1 MRLLILAAFFV
12 SVVKCM
18 KLEISIKPLQ
28 DDGEAVGES
37 ACESEFFKEE
47 CSKGDK
53 IYKTY
58 ANVTLRY
65 CEYVCSKD
73 MECKSFFVRKYD
85 CFLTKIAL
93 SNTGPKT
100 STQTTSSLGI
110 AGPVAK
116 LQTVTAQPGG
126 VYKSSVGKDPPDCSE
141 FHFEDC
147 DETPNDNIIFEKQGS
162 ETVCLK
168 RCDSPEHFG
177 IDIKCNSFAFAYNN
191 ASDSDG
197 GCFTSEEGVMDFM
210 EKKCKY
216 KRGRVNR
223 KDVEVGNFESLLE
236 CIEKP
241 KKASR
246 CMRGDCKLDFLEPLP
261 GDTATAIDE
270 ETCQNKCG
278 GKTHE
283 NLFTGKETPCTH
295 YKWEIPARP
304 GVEGVCEYYYVKE
317 DVNNTGS
324 KSRRY
329 ECDWYAATPNY
340 AYLKDVNGIEVP
352 ENKEELDKC
361 KAGGAKNNETYVG
374 LDEIVCTKK
383 FRVKHATEGKPVE
396 GATIKWHLD
405 HLKGTDQT
413 GKTDWFGE
421 FEVNLTAKNVEEFD
435 FMKIVVSKEGF
446 DDQEIA
452 EVPIKGDWCEQS
464 VLIALNPKSKDGRII
479 LAWDK
484 NVPTDIDLYLI
495 EFAQKQID
503 CKISYEQ
510 MTADCSNNTLDID
523 NQKGGPNGPETIT
536 VKDLDKAKTY
546 MVLAH
551 KFSSENTGYFCGSG
565 ARVAVCVGNQGCKQ
579 HYSIPKKCFEKSSVW
594 LVGCFKGTTG
604 PGDMKVIDKLI
615 ANDDQTQYPEVSPL
629 PSISECGY

>member
-116 LQTVTAQPGG
+116 LQTVTAQPAG
-126 VYKSSVGKDPPDCSE
+126 VYKSTVGKPPDCHE

-147 DETPNDNIIFEKQGS
+147 EQTSNDDIYFERRN
-162 ETVCLK
+162 EDICLQD
-168 RCDSPEHFG
+168 CDDPG
-177 IDIKCNSFAFAYNN
+177 RLGRIKECNSFAFGYNKN
-191 ASDSDG
+191 ASDSYR
-197 GCFTSEEGVMDFM
+197 GCFTSEQDVVDFI

-216 KRGRVNR
+216 KRGRVDS
-223 KDVEVGNFESLLE
+223 KELEVGNFRSMTS
-236 CIEKP
+236 CIKT
-241 KKASR
+241 SR
-246 CMRGDCKLDFLEPLP
+246 AFCRRGDCKLDFLEPLP
-261 GDTATAIDE
+261 GETRRAIDE
-270 ETCQNKCG
+270 EMCQEICASKEYENPID
-278 GKTHE
+278 GK
-283 NLFTGKETPCTH
+283 LTPCTH
-295 YKWEIPARP
+295 YRWEIPARA
-304 GVEGVCEYYYVKE
+304 GGKGRCKLYYVKE
-317 DVNNTGS
+317 DVNNTGRT
-324 KSRRY
+324 SRRY
-329 ECDWYAATPNY
+329 ECGWFAATSNL
-340 AYLKDVNGIEVP
+340 AYLTKPDNGPSVAQFREQ
-352 ENKEELDKC
+352 LDLC
-361 KAGGAKNNETYVG
+361 MAGGAKDNTSLVVE
-374 LDEIVCTKK
+374 DEIVCTKK

>member
-53 IYKTY
+53 IYKSY
-58 ANVTLRY
+58 VHVILSY
-65 CEYVCSKD
+65 CENECRLDK
-73 MECKSFFVRKYD
+73 ECKSFFMHIYD
-85 CFLTKIAL
+85 CFLTKIPVT
-93 SNTGPKT
+93 NPGPK
-100 STQTTSSLGI
+100 SSIQTTSSLGI
-110 AGPVAK
+110 AGPLAK
-116 LQTVTAQPGG
+116 LLTVSAKPAG
-126 VYKSSVGKDPPDCSE
+126 VYKSSVGKKVDCNE
-141 FHFEDC
+141 FHFEEC
-147 DETPNDNIIFEKQGS
+147 DTTPDEEVLFKITSGEDGCKEQCNDANFDGG
-162 ETVCLK
+162 LK
-168 RCDSPEHFG
+168 E
-177 IDIKCNSFAFAYNN
+177 CNSFAHNYNESN
-191 ASDSDG
+191 FP
-197 GCFTSEEGVMDFM
+197 GCFTSGLHVINFM

-216 KRGRVNR
+216 KRGRI
-223 KDVEVGNFESLLE
+223 DLEATTAGNYDTICLE
-236 CIEKP
+236 KNEINIC
-241 KKASR
+241 R
-246 CMRGDCKLDFLEPLP
+246 RGNCKIDFLEPFQ
-261 GDTATAIDE
+261 GKTEYAKDE
-270 ETCQNKCG
+270 STCQEICAKGFDVDKMVNPPKIR
-278 GKTHE
+278 
-283 NLFTGKETPCTH
+283 PCTH
-295 YKWEIPARP
+295 YRWTVPAND
-304 GVEGVCEYYYVKE
+304 GAE
-317 DVNNTGS
+317 DVCQLYYPKDYNKNNTGT
-324 KSRRY
+324 KSRKY
-329 ECDWYAATPNY
+329 DCGWYAAQSQFAQPR
-340 AYLKDVNGIEVP
+340 AEAALE
-352 ENKEELDKC
+352 KC
-361 KAGGAKNNETYVG
+361 KAGGAKHIEENGNDTDI
-374 LDEIVCTKK
+374 DEILCTKK
-383 FRVKHATEGKPVE
+383 FRVIHATNGRPVE
-396 GATIKWHLD
+396 GATVTWHLD
-405 HLKGTDQT
+405 HLKETDQT